1 MLLATFVVQEVYV
14 MYASGRLPVEEHIG
28 LAVLDS
34 IWLHRGD
41 TLVVELVPL
50 VVLFVE

>member
-1 MLLATFVVQEVYV
+1 MLLATLVQEVYV
-14 MYASGRLPVEEHIG
+14 TYASGRLPVEEHIG

-50 VVLFVE
+50 VVLFIE